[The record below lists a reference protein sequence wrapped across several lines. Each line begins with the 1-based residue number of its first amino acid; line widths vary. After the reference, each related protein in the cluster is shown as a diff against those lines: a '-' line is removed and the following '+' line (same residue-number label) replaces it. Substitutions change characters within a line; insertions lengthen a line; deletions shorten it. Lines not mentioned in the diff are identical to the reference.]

1 VTPDL
6 EPDDNADLTAFQR
19 DILIAIGAHYGEDG
33 EYPYG
38 LAIKRSLEDYRQN
51 AVNHGRLYPNL
62 DTLVDKGLVEKS
74 EIDKRTNRYELTD
87 DAWVAIIDRLI
98 LLQNVVDDLVFGD
111 LPVSGAK
118 AERLQAAEDNDVRTD
133 GGEDECP
140 TCGEDPGT
148 IYRCQNCGADL
159 ANKNSSSSGSRA
171 NLGDSK

>member
-6 EPDDNADLTAFQR
+6 EPDENADLTAFQR
-19 DILIAIGAHYGEDG
+19 DILVAIGAHYGEDG

-38 LAIKRSLEDYRQN
+38 LAIKRSLEDYRQT

-62 DTLVDKGLVEKS
+62 DTLVDKKLVEKS

-87 DAWVAIIDRLI
+87 DAWTAIFDRLI

-118 AERLQAAEDNDVRTD
+118 ANRLQSAEGTDARTD
-133 GGEDECP
+133 GGDDVCP
-140 TCGEDPGT
+140 NCGKDPET
-148 IYRCQNCGADL
+148 VYRCQNCGADL
-159 ANKNSSSSGSRA
+159 ANKNRSLSSGRS
-171 NLGDSK
+171 NVGDQL